1 MLWNAYELWPAGY
14 SYKLSDFVTKSYGE
28 SWDSSCEK
36 SWVPVKKKT
45 VSPLVFY
52 NQVVNLK
59 TLQNSVLQNTEI
71 KIQFFYFIAQQ
82 TLKEICIVKQQ
93 P

>member
-1 MLWNAYELWPAGY
+1 MLWNAYELWPVGY
-14 SYKLSDFVTKSYGE
+14 SYKLRDFVTKSYGE

-59 TLQNSVLQNTEI
+59 TDS
-71 KIQFFYFIAQQ
+71 K
-82 TLKEICIVKQQ
+82 TLYYRALKLKYSSSIL
-93 P
+93 